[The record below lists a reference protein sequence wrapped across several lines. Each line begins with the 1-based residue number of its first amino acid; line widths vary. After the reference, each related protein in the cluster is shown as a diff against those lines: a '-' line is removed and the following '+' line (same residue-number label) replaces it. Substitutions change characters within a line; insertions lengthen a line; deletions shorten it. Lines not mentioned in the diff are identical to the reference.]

1 MPIKRRRAIM
11 SMKFTAIMLAA
22 VLAAA
27 GVLAINSHHP
37 ANSGSPLEASVFAS
51 PSVAQPDHAEV
62 ASDAY
67 LGDYKTGYAD
77 GFNAGV
83 ASLAYPEGS
92 QMASNAR
99 GYLDGFAQG
108 YSDGQNQQASLRNQ
122 LCDKNTASQGVESSH
137 PYASQSAAS
146 SRRAGDARAL
156 GDQTYNTRTHARAVD
171 SGIGSTARKA
181 LLIGG
186 GAAVG
191 AGLGGA
197 FGGGKGAAIG
207 ALVGGGAGTYM
218 AVKKKPQR
226 AFNRRVTARHV
237 ATRSLI
243 GAGAGALIGALAGGK
258 RGALAGAA
266 LGGGG
271 GALWSLMS
279 GRRASRR

>member
-1 MPIKRRRAIM
+1 M
-11 SMKFTAIMLAA
+11 SMKFTVIMLAA

-27 GVLAINSHHP
+27 GVLAINSHHS
-37 ANSGSPLEASVFAS
+37 ANGSPLEASVLAS
-51 PSVAQPDHAEV
+51 PNVAQPAHTEV

-108 YSDGQNQQASLRNQ
+108 YSDGENQQASLRNQ
-122 LCDKNTASQGVESSH
+122 LCDKNTASQGVQSNH
-137 PYASQSAAS
+137 PYASQAAGS
-146 SRRAGDARAL
+146 SRRAGDARVL
-156 GDQTYNTRTHARAVD
+156 GDRAYNTQTRARAVD
-171 SGIGSTARKA
+171 NGIGSTTRKA

>member
-1 MPIKRRRAIM
+1 M

-22 VLAAA
+22 VLGAASL
-27 GVLAINSHHP
+27 LAVSTP
-37 ANSGSPLEASVFAS
+37 RSTGQGSALEASVLAS
-51 PSVAQPDHAEV
+51 PTAPQPNNAEPV
-62 ASDAY
+62 TDAY

-83 ASLAYPEGS
+83 ANLAYPDTA
-92 QMASNAR
+92 QMASTAR
-99 GYLDGFAQG
+99 GYLDGFGQG

-122 LCDKNTASQGVESSH
+122 LCDKETVSESGGGVRPHASQQ
-137 PYASQSAAS
+137 ASASGRAAT
-146 SRRAGDARAL
+146 SRVL
-156 GDQTYNTRTHARAVD
+156 GDRAYNSETRARTVD
-171 SGIGSTARKA
+171 NGMSSTARKA

-197 FGGGKGAAIG
+197 IGGGKGAAIG

-226 AFNRRVTARHV
+226 AFNRRVTAKHM
-237 ATRSLI
+237 ATRALI
-243 GAGAGALIGALAGGK
+243 GGGAGALIGALAGGK

-271 GALWSLMS
+271 GALWALMS
-279 GRRASRR
+279 GRRNSRR

>member
-1 MPIKRRRAIM
+1 M

-27 GVLAINSHHP
+27 GVLSFNSQRS
-37 ANSGSPLEASVFAS
+37 AKDGSVLEASVLAS
-51 PSVAQPDHAEV
+51 PNASQPNNAE
-62 ASDAY
+62 APSDAY

-83 ASLAYPEGS
+83 ASLAYPNDS
-92 QMASNAR
+92 QMASTAR
-99 GYLDGFAQG
+99 GYLDGFTQG

-122 LCDKNTASQGVESSH
+122 LCDKNTVSQGAEGSHPSASQTAG
-137 PYASQSAAS
+137 S
-146 SRRAGDARAL
+146 SRRGGEARVL
-156 GDQTYNTRTHARAVD
+156 GDRAYNQETRARTVD
-171 SGIGSTARKA
+171 RGIGSTARKA

-197 FGGGKGAAIG
+197 IGGGKGAAIG

-218 AVKKKPQR
+218 AVKRKPQR
-226 AFNRRVTARHV
+226 AFNRRVTAKHV

-271 GALWSLMS
+271 GALWSVMS
-279 GRRASRR
+279 GRRISRR

>member
-1 MPIKRRRAIM
+1 M
-11 SMKFTAIMLAA
+11 STKFIAFMLAA

-27 GVLAINSHHP
+27 GILSLSAP
-37 ANSGSPLEASVFAS
+37 RTAGERALEASVLANPES
-51 PSVAQPDHAEV
+51 SQPAAAET
-62 ASDAY
+62 SDAY

-83 ASLAYPEGS
+83 ASLAYPEAS

-122 LCDKNTASQGVESSH
+122 LCDKNAVGQRVESS
-137 PYASQSAAS
+137 SSSSAYS
-146 SRRAGDARAL
+146 SSTTRRAGVASYRA
-156 GDQTYNTRTHARAVD
+156 YNSERRVD
-171 SGIGSTARKA
+171 NGMGSTARKA

-197 FGGGKGAAIG
+197 IGGGKGALIG
-207 ALVGGGAGTYM
+207 ALAGGGAGTYM
-218 AVKKKPQR
+218 AVKHKPRR
-226 AFNRRVTARHV
+226 AFNRRVTAKHV
-237 ATRSLI
+237 LTRTAI
-243 GAGAGALIGALAGGK
+243 GAGAGVLIGALAGGK

-271 GALWSLMS
+271 GALWGLMS
-279 GRRASRR
+279 GRRTRR

>member
-1 MPIKRRRAIM
+1 M
-11 SMKFTAIMLAA
+11 SMKFTAIMLTA

-27 GVLAINSHHP
+27 GVLSFSSHRP
-37 ANSGSPLEASVFAS
+37 ANDGSALEAAVLAS
-51 PSVAQPDHAEV
+51 PNAAPPTSAEAV
-62 ASDAY
+62 SDAY

-83 ASLAYPEGS
+83 ASLAYPDGS
-92 QMASNAR
+92 QMASTAR

-108 YSDGQNQQASLRNQ
+108 YGDGQNQQASLRNQ
-122 LCDKNTASQGVESSH
+122 LCDKDAVSQGAEGSQS
-137 PYASQSAAS
+137 YASQPAAPSGRGGSARVLGERAYNHETRA
-146 SRRAGDARAL
+146 RR
-156 GDQTYNTRTHARAVD
+156 VD
-171 SGIGSTARKA
+171 NGIGSTTRKA

-197 FGGGKGAAIG
+197 IGGGKGAAIG

-226 AFNRRVTARHV
+226 AFNRRITARHV

-271 GALWSLMS
+271 GALWSVMS
-279 GRRASRR
+279 GRRSNRR

>member
-1 MPIKRRRAIM
+1 M

-22 VLAAA
+22 VLGAASL
-27 GVLAINSHHP
+27 LAVSAHR
-37 ANSGSPLEASVFAS
+37 SPGDGGTLEASVLAS
-51 PSVAQPDHAEV
+51 PTAPQPNNAEPV
-62 ASDAY
+62 TDAY

-83 ASLAYPEGS
+83 ASLAYPDTA
-92 QMASNAR
+92 QMASTAR
-99 GYLDGFAQG
+99 GYLDGFGQG
-108 YSDGQNQQASLRNQ
+108 YNDGQNQQASLRNQ
-122 LCDKNTASQGVESSH
+122 LCDKDAVGQRGDGAR
-137 PYASQSAAS
+137 PYASQQAAS
-146 SRRAGDARAL
+146 SRRAGTARVL
-156 GDQTYNTRTHARAVD
+156 GDRAYNSETRAGTVD
-171 SGIGSTARKA
+171 RGMSSTARKA

-197 FGGGKGAAIG
+197 IGGGKGAAIG

-226 AFNRRVTARHV
+226 AFNRRLTAKHV
-237 ATRSLI
+237 ATRALI
-243 GAGAGALIGALAGGK
+243 GGGAGALIGALAGGK
-258 RGALAGAA
+258 RGALAGMA

-279 GRRASRR
+279 GRRGSRR

>member
-1 MPIKRRRAIM
+1 M
-11 SMKFTAIMLAA
+11 SMKFAAIMLAV
-22 VLAAA
+22 VLTAASVLSLSSHHSA
-27 GVLAINSHHP
+27 NDRGVLETTAL
-37 ANSGSPLEASVFAS
+37 ANPDASTPGTAEAT
-51 PSVAQPDHAEV
+51 
-62 ASDAY
+62 SDAY

-83 ASLAYPEGS
+83 AGLAYPNES
-92 QMASNAR
+92 QMASPAR

-108 YSDGQNQQASLRNQ
+108 YSDGQNQQAGLRNQ
-122 LCDKNTASQGVESSH
+122 LCDKNTVGQNGDGSR
-137 PYASQSAAS
+137 PRAAAAMS
-146 SRRAGDARAL
+146 ETRRAGESRVLGERAYNNGARASS
-156 GDQTYNTRTHARAVD
+156 VD
-171 SGIGSTARKA
+171 RGIGSTARKA

-197 FGGGKGAAIG
+197 IGGGKGALIG
-207 ALVGGGAGTYM
+207 ALAGGGAGTYM
-218 AVKKKPQR
+218 AVKHKPQR
-226 AFNRRVTARHV
+226 AFNRRVSTKRV
-237 ATRSLI
+237 ATHSLI

-279 GRRASRR
+279 GRRVSRR

>member
-1 MPIKRRRAIM
+1 M
-11 SMKFTAIMLAA
+11 SMKFIAIMLAA

-27 GVLAINSHHP
+27 TVLSISSHRPASDRNGIEQAVLA
-37 ANSGSPLEASVFAS
+37 SPDA
-51 PSVAQPDHAEV
+51 AQPKAAE
-62 ASDAY
+62 ANSDAY

-83 ASLAYPEGS
+83 VSLAYPEAS
-92 QMASNAR
+92 QMASSAR

-122 LCDKNTASQGVESSH
+122 LCDKNTVGQNGEGGRSSASQV
-137 PYASQSAAS
+137 AS
-146 SRRAGDARAL
+146 STRRMGEARVLGDRAYNSEARA
-156 GDQTYNTRTHARAVD
+156 RTVD
-171 SGIGSTARKA
+171 RGISSTARKA

-218 AVKKKPQR
+218 AWKKKPQR
-226 AFNRRVTARHV
+226 AFNRRVSAKHV

-243 GAGAGALIGALAGGK
+243 GAGAGVLIGALAGGK

-279 GRRASRR
+279 GRRVSRR

>member
-1 MPIKRRRAIM
+1 M

-27 GVLAINSHHP
+27 GVLSFNSQR
-37 ANSGSPLEASVFAS
+37 STKDGSALEASVLAS
-51 PSVAQPDHAEV
+51 SNASQPNNSEAP
-62 ASDAY
+62 SDAY

-83 ASLAYPEGS
+83 ASLAYPNDS
-92 QMASNAR
+92 QMASTAR
-99 GYLDGFAQG
+99 GYLDGFTQG
-108 YSDGQNQQASLRNQ
+108 YSDGQSQQASLRNQ
-122 LCDKNTASQGVESSH
+122 LCDKNTVGQGAEGTY
-137 PYASQSAAS
+137 PYASQQGAAS
-146 SRRAGDARAL
+146 DRAGNGGVRGGRA
-156 GDQTYNTRTHARAVD
+156 YNTERHARTVD
-171 SGIGSTARKA
+171 RGIGSTARKA

-197 FGGGKGAAIG
+197 IGGGKGAAIG

-226 AFNRRVTARHV
+226 AFNRRVTAKHV

-271 GALWSLMS
+271 GALWSVMS
-279 GRRASRR
+279 GRRVSRR

>member
-1 MPIKRRRAIM
+1 M
-11 SMKFTAIMLAA
+11 STKFIAFMLAA

-27 GVLAINSHHP
+27 GVLSLSAPRSASDRALESSVL
-37 ANSGSPLEASVFAS
+37 ANPESP
-51 PSVAQPDHAEV
+51 QPNAAE

-83 ASLAYPEGS
+83 ASLAYPETS

-99 GYLDGFAQG
+99 GYIDGFAQG
-108 YSDGQNQQASLRNQ
+108 YSDGQSQQASLRKQ
-122 LCDKNTASQGVESSH
+122 LCDRNTLGQRVESS
-137 PYASQSAAS
+137 SSGAAS
-146 SRRAGDARAL
+146 ASGSTRRAGVASNRAYNSEARVE
-156 GDQTYNTRTHARAVD
+156 RVD
-171 SGIGSTARKA
+171 RGIGSTARKA

-218 AVKKKPQR
+218 AVKNKPRR

-237 ATRSLI
+237 ATRSVI

-271 GALWSLMS
+271 GALWGLMS
-279 GRRASRR
+279 GRRTSRR

>member
-1 MPIKRRRAIM
+1 M
-11 SMKFTAIMLAA
+11 SLKFTAIMLAA

-27 GVLAINSHHP
+27 CVLSFNSHRS
-37 ANSGSPLEASVFAS
+37 ANGGSPLEASVLAS
-51 PSVAQPDHAEV
+51 PNAAQPNNSEGV
-62 ASDAY
+62 SDAY

-83 ASLAYPEGS
+83 ASLAYPDGS

-99 GYLDGFAQG
+99 GYLDGFGQG
-108 YSDGQNQQASLRNQ
+108 YSDGQNQQASLRHQ
-122 LCDKNTASQGVESSH
+122 LCDKNTASQGVEGNQAN
-137 PYASQSAAS
+137 ASQTVTS
-146 SRRAGDARAL
+146 SRRAGEARVLGDRAYNSPARA
-156 GDQTYNTRTHARAVD
+156 RSVD
-171 SGIGSTARKA
+171 GGIGSTARKA

-197 FGGGKGAAIG
+197 IGGGKGAAIG

-279 GRRASRR
+279 GRRVSRR

>member
-1 MPIKRRRAIM
+1 M
-11 SMKFTAIMLAA
+11 SMKFMAIMLAA

-27 GVLAINSHHP
+27 GVLSFNSP
-37 ANSGSPLEASVFAS
+37 REANDSSALQASVLAS
-51 PSVAQPDHAEV
+51 SNTAQPNNAE
-62 ASDAY
+62 ALSDAY

-83 ASLAYPEGS
+83 ASLAYPDGS
-92 QMASNAR
+92 QMASSAR

-122 LCDKNTASQGVESSH
+122 LCDKNAASQGAEGSHSS
-137 PYASQSAAS
+137 ASQQAAS
-146 SRRAGDARAL
+146 SRRGGEARVL
-156 GDQTYNTRTHARAVD
+156 GDRAYNNETRARTVD
-171 SGIGSTARKA
+171 RGIGSTARKA

-197 FGGGKGAAIG
+197 IGGGKGAAIG

-226 AFNRRVTARHV
+226 AFNRRVTTRHV

-279 GRRASRR
+279 GRRVSRR